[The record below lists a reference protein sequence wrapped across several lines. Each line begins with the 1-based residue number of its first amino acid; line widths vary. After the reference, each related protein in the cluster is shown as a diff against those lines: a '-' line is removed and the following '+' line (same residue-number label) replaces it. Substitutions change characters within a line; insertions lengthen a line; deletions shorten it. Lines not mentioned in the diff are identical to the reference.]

1 MARNSLNR
9 VMLIGNLAAD
19 PQTRATGNGVT
30 ITNFTVMTNEGY
42 RDANGNLVERSE
54 AHRIVVFD
62 KLADICAKYLTKGRK
77 VYIEGS
83 LQTRSYDDKDG
94 IKRYTTEIKANEMLM
109 LDRGNNEAGAGNFQ
123 SGPSSYNTG
132 QSSYGGGGYQT
143 SGGYQAPQ
151 RVATPPPPPQDDDF
165 GPDDDLPF

>member
-1 MARNSLNR
+1 
-9 VMLIGNLAAD
+9 MLIGNLAAD

-30 ITNFTVMTNEGY
+30 VTNFTVMTNEGY
-42 RDANGNLVERSE
+42 RDASGNMVERSE

-109 LDRGNNEAGAGNFQ
+109 LDRGNNESGAGNYQ
-123 SGPSSYNTG
+123 SGG
-132 QSSYGGGGYQT
+132 SSYGTGGASTYG
-143 SGGYQAPQ
+143 GGYQAPQ
-151 RVATPPPPPQDDDF
+151 RQSPSPPPAHDDF

>member
-19 PQTRATGNGVT
+19 PQTRATGNGLT

-42 RDANGNLVERSE
+42 RDANGNMVERSE

-109 LDRGNNEAGAGNFQ
+109 LDRGNNESGAGNYQ
-123 SGPSSYNTG
+123 SGGSSYGTG
-132 QSSYGGGGYQT
+132 GGSSYGG
-143 SGGYQAPQ
+143 SYQAPQ
-151 RVATPPPPPQDDDF
+151 RQSSPPPPAHDDF

>member
-1 MARNSLNR
+1 
-9 VMLIGNLAAD
+9 MLIGNLAAD

-30 ITNFTVMTNEGY
+30 ITNFTVMTNESY
-42 RDANGNLVERSE
+42 RDVNGNIVERSE
-54 AHRIVVFD
+54 GHRIVVFD
-62 KLADICAKYLTKGRK
+62 KLADICAKYLVKGKK

-94 IKRYTTEIKANEMLM
+94 IKRYTTEIKATEMLM

-123 SGPSSYNTG
+123 SGSSSYNTG
-132 QSSYGGGGYQT
+132 SPYGGGGGYQS
-143 SGGYQAPQ
+143 SGAYQTPQ
-151 RVATPPPPPQDDDF
+151 RATTPPPQDDDF

>member
-123 SGPSSYNTG
+123 SGPSSYNTA